1 LLQILFTLEEH
12 MSCGSSFWP
21 NPQRER
27 SRWTGFT
34 LIEVLITMAIAIV
47 LTAISVPLV
56 RNAYTSYRLAAAV
69 SSVSGAIQTTRYQA
83 ISAGYPF
90 QVVFSKANSTY
101 QVQSDPTRTGTFAN
115 VANAVPFGT
124 QQMALG
130 ANTTIQCHPSGL
142 LTASVGSSTLTLTYS
157 NKQETIMVSS
167 YGNIKVTP

>member
-1 LLQILFTLEEH
+1 LLQVIFRLEEF
-12 MSCGSSFWP
+12 MSCGTLFWP
-21 NPQRER
+21 KRQSEK

-34 LIEVLITMAIAIV
+34 LIEILITMAIAMV
-47 LTAISVPLV
+47 LTAISIPLV
-56 RNAYTSYRLAAAV
+56 TNAYSSYRLTAAV
-69 SSVSGAIQTTRYQA
+69 SSISGAIQTTRYQA

-101 QVQSDPTRTGTFAN
+101 QVQSDPTRTGAFSN

-142 LTASVGSSTLTLTYS
+142 ITASVGSTTLTLTYS
-157 NKQETIMVSS
+157 NKQETITVSS